1 MKMMKRAASKRFA
14 ALVVLGS
21 MLFALAAPQASA
33 ADQTTDKTESYT
45 TTATYYDGEATEEQ
59 NVTYQIGGKTITLK
73 SLYKYVEYDS
83 AEFYGRVFTREQ
95 TEIYTLSKPLKAI
108 ERKEDGNVIWSVPA
122 GTTVTAVHK
131 DTQAYD
137 GTVSYEG
144 EHAYI
149 GALEADRYF
158 SAAEL
163 ESNKMDIAV
172 DEGRIKFV
180 SDVSEED
187 KGITIQKGK
196 MYQIV
201 DFGSSGFFALPGNF
215 VFLGV

>member
-1 MKMMKRAASKRFA
+1 MKMMKKSASKRFA
-14 ALVVLGS
+14 ALVVLGA

-33 ADQTTDKTESYT
+33 ADQTANKTESYT
-45 TTATYYDGEATEEQ
+45 TTATYYDGVATEEQ

-149 GALEADRYF
+149 GALESDHYF
-158 SAAEL
+158 SEAEL
-163 ESNKMDIAV
+163 ESDDLYIATF
-172 DEGRIKFV
+172 DGRIKFV

-201 DFGSSGFFALPGNF
+201 DCGSSGFFALPGNF

>member
-14 ALVVLGS
+14 ALVVLGA

-33 ADQTTDKTESYT
+33 ADQTADKTESYT

-73 SLYKYVEYDS
+73 SFYRSTDEYS
-83 AEFYGRVFTREQ
+83 GSIFTWER

-131 DTQAYD
+131 DTQADD

-215 VFLGV
+215 VFRGV

>member
-1 MKMMKRAASKRFA
+1 MTRMQKSCSKRFA

-33 ADQTTDKTESYT
+33 ADQTANKTESYT

-73 SLYKYVEYDS
+73 SFYRSTDEYS
-83 AEFYGRVFTREQ
+83 GSIFTWER

>member
-1 MKMMKRAASKRFA
+1 MTRMQKSCSKRFA
-14 ALVVLGS
+14 ALVVLGA

-33 ADQTTDKTESYT
+33 ADQTADKTESYT

-73 SLYKYVEYDS
+73 SFYRSTDEYS
-83 AEFYGRVFTREQ
+83 GSIFTWER

-163 ESNKMDIAV
+163 ESDKMDIAV